1 MEIIYR
7 RMERIYG
14 QAGSASWVGRR
25 QISIDTYSIYSDT
38 YGVMDASIEV
48 GAWAKTGEKYKKSG
62 FCLALSSFY
71 IIFAKIRFTPL
82 NNDTSIIT

>member
-1 MEIIYR
+1 MDGIYR
-7 RMERIYG
+7 QTGIVDG
-14 QAGSASWVGRR
+14 QTGSALWVDRR

-38 YGVMDASIEV
+38 YGVMDASVEV

>member
-1 MEIIYR
+1 M
-7 RMERIYG
+7 
-14 QAGSASWVGRR
+14 
-25 QISIDTYSIYSDT
+25 
-38 YGVMDASIEV
+38 MDASVEV